1 MKNTET
7 HFELVLENCPN
18 VRMQLDDTDK
28 VVEALKQLVK
38 IKQGFRL
45 HPYTPLPEAPVLSL
59 EKEVKR

>member
-28 VVEALKQLVK
+28 VVEALKMGIRDYTFK
-38 IKQGFRL
+38 PIKVDVFGNKVNGLLKSKFHQ
-45 HPYTPLPEAPVLSL
+45 E
-59 EKEVKR
+59 